1 MKRRTICQVRAGRS
15 AGKAARR
22 LLGVLLAI
30 TLIISQTACAA
41 NEKTNDNPGISKTG
55 FYLDTV
61 CTITIFG
68 IDDADGSLA
77 AMDEENRQ
85 RELYQLITDAFKRC
99 DSYEKILSKTIET
112 SDIAK
117 INQAGGRPVRVS
129 DTAVEVIRKGIE
141 YGKRSDGAFDI
152 TIGKATELWD
162 FHEAAEVDESEDSGK
177 IPDADTLA
185 EAMRHVDYTKIKVDG
200 NTVQLADPEM
210 ELDLGGIAK
219 GYIADRVTEFLEER
233 GVTSAVVDLG
243 GNIVTIGGKARSL
256 TDAEAGETEFV
267 IGVKDPQSAIGALL
281 GTLPATDKTVVTSGT
296 YERYFMADGKK
307 YHHIL
312 NSRTGYPTDTDVLS
326 ATIIAD
332 KGRSVDCDGLS
343 TSCLALGVKKAL
355 QLVENLD
362 GIEAIL
368 VDTDGK
374 VYQSSDTIG
383 FTQ

>member
-1 MKRRTICQVRAGRS
+1 MKRRTNCQARAGRS
-15 AGKAARR
+15 AGRIVR
-22 LLGVLLAI
+22 HLLGVLLAI
-30 TLIISQTACAA
+30 TLIIAQTACAA

-68 IDDADGSLA
+68 IADADGSLA
-77 AMDEENRQ
+77 AMDEEDRQ
-85 RELYQLITDAFKRC
+85 RELYQLITDAFKLC

-117 INQAGGRPVRVS
+117 INQAGGRPVQVS

-152 TIGKATELWD
+152 TIGKATDLWD

-177 IPDADTLA
+177 IPDADVLA

-219 GYIADRVTEFLEER
+219 GYIADRVTDFLEER

-243 GNIVTIGGKARSL
+243 GNIVAIGGKARSL

-267 IGVKDPQSAIGALL
+267 IGIKDPQSAIGALL

-312 NSRTGYPTDTDVLS
+312 DSRTGYPTDTDVLS

-343 TSCLALGVKKAL
+343 TSCLALGVEKAL
-355 QLVENLD
+355 LLVESLD
-362 GIEAIL
+362 GVEAIL

>member
-1 MKRRTICQVRAGRS
+1 MKRRTICQARAGRS
-15 AGKAARR
+15 AGRIVR
-22 LLGVLLAI
+22 HLLGVLLAI
-30 TLIISQTACAA
+30 TFIISQTACAA

-68 IDDADGSLA
+68 IADADGSLA

-85 RELYQLITDAFKRC
+85 RELYQLITDAFKLC

-117 INQAGGRPVRVS
+117 INQAGGQPVQVS
-129 DTAVEVIRKGIE
+129 DTAAAVIRKGIE

-152 TIGKATELWD
+152 TIGKATDLWD
-162 FHEAAEVDESEDSGK
+162 FHEAEEVDESEDSGK
-177 IPDADTLA
+177 IPDADVLA

-200 NTVQLADPEM
+200 NTVQLADPKM

-243 GNIVTIGGKARSL
+243 GNIVAIGGKARSL
-256 TDAEAGETEFV
+256 TDEDAGETEFV
-267 IGVKDPQSAIGALL
+267 IGIKDPQSAIGALL

-296 YERYFMADGKK
+296 YERYFMVDGKK

-343 TSCLALGVKKAL
+343 TSCLALGVEKAL
-355 QLVENLD
+355 QLVQNLD